1 MWLAGIRSLRYQ
13 GSCWAR
19 QGVPTTAAEHRVPSY
34 LGQGRFFWRLSGR
47 NCGSRI
53 VADIHGG
60 AAGCSN
66 GCRFGTLPCRSQS
79 RPVDQESA
87 MKQSVTKSTHRPRPG
102 RRLRSCLHLPCLSAE
117 FAEDTS
123 ISAPLKPIRNKAMEH
138 NSIQSSLRCRPH
150 RRFRLTGFKCVTS
163 DNSCLSLP
171 ASSALIHSVEQPL
184 D

>member
-66 GCRFGTLPCRSQS
+66 GCRFGTLP
-79 RPVDQESA
+79 
-87 MKQSVTKSTHRPRPG
+87 PRPG

-117 FAEDTS
+117 FAEDAS

-150 RRFRLTGFKCVTS
+150 RRFRLTGFKCVTPVTILVS
-163 DNSCLSLP
+163 HFRHHRP
-171 ASSALIHSVEQPL
+171 
-184 D
+184 

>member
-79 RPVDQESA
+79 RAHVGCLVKRKELQE
-87 MKQSVTKSTHRPRPG
+87 KSGTP
-102 RRLRSCLHLPCLSAE
+102 
-117 FAEDTS
+117 
-123 ISAPLKPIRNKAMEH
+123 
-138 NSIQSSLRCRPH
+138 RCR
-150 RRFRLTGFKCVTS
+150 
-163 DNSCLSLP
+163 
-171 ASSALIHSVEQPL
+171 E
-184 D
+184 

>member
-60 AAGCSN
+60 AAGY
-66 GCRFGTLPCRSQS
+66 
-79 RPVDQESA
+79 QESA

-117 FAEDTS
+117 SAEDAS

-150 RRFRLTGFKCVTS
+150 RRFRLTGFKCVTPVTILVS
-163 DNSCLSLP
+163 HFRHHRP
-171 ASSALIHSVEQPL
+171 
-184 D
+184 